1 MLSSTL
7 RGPTIFFYIM
17 KTFTADIIEAD
28 DGTGDSILQ
37 FPEEFITEQDWR
49 EGDTIHM
56 DLINGQLIMRN
67 LDWMKRENISE

>member
-1 MLSSTL
+1 
-7 RGPTIFFYIM
+7 M

-28 DGTGDSILQ
+28 DGTGDGILQ

-49 EGDTIHM
+49 EGDTIRM

-67 LDWMKRENISE
+67 LDWMKRENLSK